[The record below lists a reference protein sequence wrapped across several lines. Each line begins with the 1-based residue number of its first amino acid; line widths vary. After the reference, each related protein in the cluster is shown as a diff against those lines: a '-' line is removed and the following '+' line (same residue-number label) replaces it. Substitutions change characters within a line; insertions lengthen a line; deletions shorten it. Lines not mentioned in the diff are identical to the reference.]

1 MTVRIGFLGGLG
13 EIGRNCAVLEIAGKL
28 ALIDCGLMFPEEDML
43 GVDLV
48 LPDFSSVV
56 SRSKDVECVV
66 LTHGHEDHVGSLA
79 YFLREVNVRVYGT
92 PMAVGLAKPR
102 VEELGVAPDLRAVG
116 FGEWVE
122 HGPFRFAYIQVS
134 HSVPQAGGIAF
145 DTPEGIVIHSGDFK
159 LDPTPID
166 GNPTDLPVFAGF
178 GRQGVRLLLSDSTN
192 AEVPGYV
199 PSESTLGKPLTE
211 FAQAAEGRLLVAC
224 FSSHIHRVQQ
234 AINAVAAS
242 GRKFAF
248 LGRSMLRNTETAV
261 ELELLDI
268 PQGLQVDMN
277 DLTDMPPEKTAVI
290 CTGSQGE
297 PFAALSLMAAGE
309 HRSIKLNERDTVI
322 LSATPIPGN
331 ETKVSR
337 VINNLV
343 RLGVTVHHG
352 RNAPVHVSGHA
363 AREEIKTFLNVI
375 RPRAFV
381 PVHGEYRHLKANAGI
396 ATAMGVPDVVV
407 CEDGDVVVLDGDET
421 RVERGVIPAGYV
433 YLDGFGL
440 GDVESV
446 LRDRRHLADDG
457 LVIVTVGV
465 DIREGIVSFGPD
477 VESHGLIDD
486 PKAIHAKVAQA
497 VADAVAGIIERPPDV
512 DTIRRKVRSATA
524 KVVKKETNRR
534 PVVFPVI
541 VEL

>member
-1 MTVRIGFLGGLG
+1 VTVRVGFLGGLG
-13 EIGRNCAVLEIAGKL
+13 EIGRNCATIEIDGKI
-28 ALIDCGLMFPEEDML
+28 AIIDCGLMFPEEDML

-48 LPDFSSVV
+48 LPDFASIVDRRDDVV
-56 SRSKDVECVV
+56 AVV
-66 LTHGHEDHVGSLA
+66 LTHGHEDHVGALG
-79 YFLREVNVRVYGT
+79 YLLREINVPVYGT
-92 PMAVGLAKPR
+92 PMAVGFARPR
-102 VEELGVAPDLRAVG
+102 VEEIGVSPVLRPVG

-122 HGPFRFAYIQVS
+122 DGPFRFAYIQVS
-134 HSVPQAGGIAF
+134 HSVPQAAGIAF
-145 DTPEGIVIHSGDFK
+145 DTPEGIIIHSGDFK

-166 GNPTDLPVFAGF
+166 AKPTDLPMFAGF

-211 FAQAAEGRLLVAC
+211 FAQAARGRLIVAC

-234 AINAVAAS
+234 AINAVVAS
-242 GRKFAF
+242 GRRFAF
-248 LGRSMLRNTETAV
+248 LGRSMLRNTEVAV
-261 ELELLDI
+261 ELGLLDV
-268 PQGLQVDMN
+268 PEGSVVAMEDLAGL
-277 DLTDMPPEKTAVI
+277 PPEKTAVI

-309 HRSIKLNERDTVI
+309 HRSIDLHPDDTVI

-343 RLGVTVHHG
+343 RLGVTVYHG

-381 PVHGEYRHLKANAGI
+381 PVHGEYRHMRANADI
-396 ATAMGVPDVVV
+396 AEAMGVPEVLV

-421 RVERGVIPAGYV
+421 RVERGVLPAGYV

-440 GDVESV
+440 GDVEDV

-457 LVIVTVGV
+457 VLIVTVGV
-465 DIREGIVSFGPD
+465 DVHDGKVVFGPD
-477 VESHGLIDD
+477 VDSHGVSDE
-486 PKAIHAKVAQA
+486 PKAIHARVAEA
-497 VADAVAGIIERPPDV
+497 VVSAIGGITERPIDL
-512 DTIRRKVRSATA
+512 DTLRRKVRSAA
-524 KVVKKETNRR
+524 GRAVKKETNRR